1 MDDYFKYFGK
11 SIPTVVE
18 SRQKFS
24 KLLFTLKMINHKSNE
39 YRFKSSSDPK
49 DFFLES
55 KEYISPI
62 EFFVLSATFFNYK
75 SDKS

>member
-24 KLLFTLKMINHKSNE
+24 KLLLTLKINHKSNQ
-39 YRFKSSSDPK
+39 YRFKSISDPK

-75 SDKS
+75 SEKS